1 MGSDEQ
7 LRAYMALP
15 LIERLKWVDDAR
27 RFTLAAQT
35 SETRERMERL
45 ERLRRGDAIT

>member
-1 MGSDEQ
+1 LEAVRRGDSHPQPEATKELVM
-7 LRAYMALP
+7 
-15 LIERLKWVDDAR
+15 DDAR

-45 ERLRRGDAIT
+45 RRGDAIT